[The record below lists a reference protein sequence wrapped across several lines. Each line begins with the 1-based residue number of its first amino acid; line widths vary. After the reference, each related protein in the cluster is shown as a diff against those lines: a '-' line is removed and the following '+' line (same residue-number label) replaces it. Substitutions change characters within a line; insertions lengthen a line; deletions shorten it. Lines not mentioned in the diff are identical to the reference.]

1 MDINDPI
8 DDAVPAGL
16 RNDLLFGRKQLGKYK
31 EEEVKRKEEAK
42 RRDQEMDEHRAAC
55 MRVVLLQW
63 LPGIV
68 HQYVQKVKEIR
79 VSRMGADPD
88 ALIFSVIK
96 IVIPGLAPICV
107 RVQEDVSA
115 RSPRGNYIVKD
126 EYVVAYP
133 ASVKGGKPGEHDVF
147 AIDKMDWSFLKSSS
161 IALDLP
167 TALAYAE
174 ENVETAKNMFSHNR
188 ASDIPF

>member
-1 MDINDPI
+1 MDINDPVDPFI
-8 DDAVPAGL
+8 PFGL
-16 RNDLLFGRKQLGKYK
+16 RSDLLFGRKQLGKYK

-55 MRVVLLQW
+55 MRVILLQW

-79 VSRMGADPD
+79 VSRAGIDPE
-88 ALIFSVIK
+88 ATVFSNIK
-96 IVIPGLAPICV
+96 LVIPGLAPIYV
-107 RVQEDVSA
+107 KVLEDTMRQS
-115 RSPRGNYIVKD
+115 RGNYAVKD

-133 ASVKGGKPGEHDVF
+133 ICVKGGKPGEHDTF

-174 ENVETAKNMFSHNR
+174 ENVETAKKMFAHVR